1 MKAFSFEV
9 VHERTAF
16 LASSSSGTE
25 NVMPFLIIEVKL
37 LKRAKT
43 AFSVTS
49 VSCDLVAM
57 FRRSATGLRDAL
69 VLRASVI
76 FFSSSVTVLTEISP
90 FFAPI
95 FCLLR
100 GGREAVDFGAIASK
114 QAHKKNTQLWKIDF
128 SLCGKNVC
136 QPIYSVVEKLP
147 NKTKVLG
154 RACSDEDGCSQSFF
168 IVVDGSER
176 GVKDDR
182 QS

>member
-1 MKAFSFEV
+1 MLKPVKGNKTLFATSCVELTRIAFSSFVNSSQRRDVKAFSFEV

-69 VLRASVI
+69 VFRASVI

-90 FFAPI
+90 FFALV
-95 FCLLR
+95 FCFLR
-100 GGREAVDFGAIASK
+100 GGREAVDFGAMAK
-114 QAHKKNTQLWKIDF
+114 QASTQKIHSF
-128 SLCGKNVC
+128 GK
-136 QPIYSVVEKLP
+136 
-147 NKTKVLG
+147 
-154 RACSDEDGCSQSFF
+154 
-168 IVVDGSER
+168 
-176 GVKDDR
+176 
-182 QS
+182 